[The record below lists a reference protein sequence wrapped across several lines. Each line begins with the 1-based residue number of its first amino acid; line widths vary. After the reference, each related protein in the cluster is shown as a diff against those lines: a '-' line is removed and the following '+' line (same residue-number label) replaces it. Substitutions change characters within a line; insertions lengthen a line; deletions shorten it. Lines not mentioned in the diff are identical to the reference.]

1 MAEEPATA
9 PGYASTMDDEPKP
22 VEVRRFEPPPDDDDA
37 PPARPRAKLTPEE
50 ARALLAVT
58 VPPKGPWDKVKP
70 RLRIA
75 FVVTTVLG
83 LVASLALEHGL
94 LANLVIVAAGG
105 AWVAWPLVFAGRDD
119 WDA

>member
-1 MAEEPATA
+1 MDEEP
-9 PGYASTMDDEPKP
+9 KRL
-22 VEVRRFEPPPDDDDA
+22 EVRRFEPPADTDA
-37 PPARPRAKLTPEE
+37 PFEHPRAKLTPEE

-58 VPPKGPWDKVKP
+58 MVPKGPWDRVKP

-83 LVASLALEHGL
+83 LVASFALEHGL
-94 LANLVIVAAGG
+94 LANIVIGVAGIV
-105 AWVAWPLVFAGRDD
+105 WVAWPLVFAGRDE